1 MQAIFKQPQQ
11 GWLSGWAIRRRR
23 LPVFGQPENFARRR
37 KSGQWLPLVT
47 MIAQQHGNTQAT
59 LFNLNL
65 LLLLD
70 FNTRNKWWN

>member
-11 GWLSGWAIRRRR
+11 VWLLGWAIRR
-23 LPVFGQPENFARRR
+23 LPVFGQPENLTRHH

-59 LFNLNL
+59 LFNPNL

-70 FNTRNKWWN
+70 LNTRNNW